1 MGPVNR
7 CSEHATNRGVTVT
20 AHLILSI
27 GQVLVFAL
35 GAVAIVQA
43 VNFLRFFRRS
53 KRSLSFAMQTFLVEQ
68 VVSATGTMLFA
79 INSLVGTATGENMST
94 WNNLDPS
101 VAIVIRAVMFLAMI
115 HATATLSIEVH
126 KIVSDMER

>member
-1 MGPVNR
+1 MTG
-7 CSEHATNRGVTVT
+7 
-20 AHLILSI
+20 HLILSI

-43 VNFLRFFRRS
+43 VNFLRFFKRS

-79 INSLVGTATGENMST
+79 INSLVGTVTGESVST

-101 VAIVIRAVMFLAMI
+101 VAIVIRAVMFTAMI